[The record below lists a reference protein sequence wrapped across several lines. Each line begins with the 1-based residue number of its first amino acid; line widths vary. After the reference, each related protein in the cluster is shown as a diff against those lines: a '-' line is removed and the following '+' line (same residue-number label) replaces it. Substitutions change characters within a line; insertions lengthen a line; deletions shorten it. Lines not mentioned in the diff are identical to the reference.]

1 MMTVEVNVSGRTLTG
16 EEERDLADHL
26 LRALTTEES
35 APESVLESAREFTHV
50 LVTQPR
56 AWATGGPPTD
66 TAPRYL
72 VRLTVPRS
80 WSNDRAFGNHVVPR
94 ITEAIAA
101 TEPDP
106 TRLRREPHCVV
117 QIVGLHEHC
126 LGTLGRA
133 TTSTEITRLM
143 TRGFR
148 DSGELPDAPEG
159 STVDPVCGMP
169 VEWSTARYTISHD
182 GVDHAFCAPSC
193 RKVYAE
199 DHGLVRPAGDPR

>member
-1 MMTVEVNVSGRTLTG
+1 MMTIEVFATGRTLNAD
-16 EEERDLADHL
+16 EERELADRI
-26 LRALTTEES
+26 LRALTFEEA
-35 APESVLESAREFTHV
+35 APDSVLDSAREFVHV
-50 LVTQPR
+50 LVGQPR
-56 AWATGGPPTD
+56 TWATGGPAPEK
-66 TAPRYL
+66 APRYL
-72 VRLTVPRS
+72 VRLTVPGS
-80 WSNDRAFGNHVVPR
+80 WSNKEFAGHVVPL
-94 ITEAIAA
+94 ITEAVAA

-117 QIVGLHEHC
+117 QIVGLREHC

-148 DSGELPDAPEG
+148 DSGELPEAPEG
-159 STVDPVCGMP
+159 AAIDPVCGMA
-169 VEWSTARYTISHD
+169 VEWAGARFTLTHD

-199 DHGLVRPAGDPR
+199 DHGLA